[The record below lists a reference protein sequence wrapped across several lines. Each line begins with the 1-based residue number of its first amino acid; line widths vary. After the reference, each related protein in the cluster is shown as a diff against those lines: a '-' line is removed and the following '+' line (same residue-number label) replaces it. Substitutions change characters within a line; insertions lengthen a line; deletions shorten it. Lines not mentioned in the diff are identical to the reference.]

1 MPSTPVI
8 SILVSFFI
16 GFYCYD
22 YYESFREVRIIYCA
36 VLVLT
41 SETSIFLSH
50 SYIQD
55 YGEIEDQ
62 PTRIV
67 SVNSVPNSGVL
78 QPSPTIETPV
88 QDPGTEAKNPCMD
101 NSPSHSTYSYDS
113 YDIYYEFES
122 SDDPCDRVTT
132 TTEGRK
138 KKINAVAPISAKK
151 CRLY

>member
-1 MPSTPVI
+1 MPPTPVI

-16 GFYCYD
+16 GFSCYD
-22 YYESFREVRIIYCA
+22 YYGSFREVRIFYYA
-36 VLVLT
+36 VLV
-41 SETSIFLSH
+41 IFLSH

-113 YDIYYEFES
+113 YDSYYEFES